1 MAEKPAT
8 KERKWVEVKCAFC
21 KGTGKD
27 PFKVLSPL
35 SNCPACGGSGK
46 GLIQEPHKP
55 CPACQG
61 TGVYFR
67 SRLYCWTCHGKG
79 VIPVGKDSR

>member
-1 MAEKPAT
+1 MARKPVT
-8 KERKWVEVKCAFC
+8 KEAKLVWVKCAFC
-21 KGTGKD
+21 RGTGKD

-46 GLIQEPHKP
+46 ALVQELYKT
-55 CPACQG
+55 CPACEG

-79 VIPVGKDSR
+79 VIPEGKDPP